1 MQHRELKTQENMK
14 NIRLKFIMN
23 SNKVKNL
30 RENILVEENLIDK
43 MEAKKEVERFNEY
56 LINFKKDLE
65 SRARVMKIERLKM
78 KINDVQMTLEK
89 ETAQNDELPKVKRKI
104 VCLGYYKYD
113 DIKSDKKSSKN
124 NNKEKSSKKSSKS
137 KKSKSTQS
145 KKSKTKS
152 KSSFSEYIKSELS
165 KKNDKR
171 EESEESED

>member
-1 MQHRELKTQENMK
+1 MK

-137 KKSKSTQS
+137 KKSKSKSTQS
-145 KKSKTKS
+145 KQSKTKS
-152 KSSFSEYIKSELS
+152 KSSFSEYIKSEL
-165 KKNDKR
+165 KKKSNKK